1 MFNLQPEVFP
11 VQLRDNPHED
21 PQWRQAI
28 QVSAEVYKAVLIN
41 PFIIFFSLQMPV
53 VQEGFQRL
61 EHSDEASPDPLRRE
75 ALPVQTLL
83 SPLFSS
89 NATRQYCR
97 QQMRYIDR
105 LLDS

>member
-28 QVSAEVYKAVLIN
+28 QVSKEVYKAVVLIN

-53 VQEGFQRL
+53 V
-61 EHSDEASPDPLRRE
+61 
-75 ALPVQTLL
+75 
-83 SPLFSS
+83 
-89 NATRQYCR
+89 
-97 QQMRYIDR
+97 
-105 LLDS
+105 